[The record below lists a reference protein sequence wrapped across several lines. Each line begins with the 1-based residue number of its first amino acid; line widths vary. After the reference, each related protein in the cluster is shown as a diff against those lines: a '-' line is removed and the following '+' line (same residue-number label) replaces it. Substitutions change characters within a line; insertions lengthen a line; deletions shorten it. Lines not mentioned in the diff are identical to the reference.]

1 MIKFINS
8 IIGAYAIY
16 VAISNIVIFLKS
28 PKIETGNE
36 NAEIASTKI
45 DWTRL
50 VIIIGAGISGIS
62 ILFLTFRYL

>member
-16 VAISNIVIFLKS
+16 VAISNTVIFLKS
-28 PKIETGNE
+28 PIIETGNE
-36 NAEIASTKI
+36 NGEIVSTKI
-45 DWTRL
+45 DWTRI
-50 VIIIGAGISGIS
+50 VIIIGTATSGIC